1 MRFEKGH
8 KAATRRHI
16 VDVASKRF
24 RREGVSAA
32 GIAGIMG
39 EAGLT
44 NGAFYP
50 HFESKDA
57 LVREAVASA
66 LADQQHRLDEDRRTG
81 LDLEDT
87 IRGVPE
93 PRPPRRP
100 GRGVPFSGVAP
111 RNRSSGPAHSADL
124 RGRAAE
130 LRFDACRPAS
140 GRRFQQ
146 RARRRAT
153 VHLRAGWWE
162 LSSLREQC
170 PTLPRRSRYW
180 KGGVE
185 AALRLEWNAT
195 QSATKRHFVMAV
207 TSYQELLRECRG
219 RPRRAGGPSAGSAL
233 RLVDPQGAFAGTD
246 CQWHSGRASCF

>member
-87 IRGVPE
+87 IRRYLNRAHLEDPAEGCPSAALLPE
-93 PRPPRRP
+93 IARQALPTRQTYEE
-100 GRGVPFSGVAP
+100 GLQSYVST
-111 RNRSSGPAHSADL
+111 L
-124 RGRAAE
+124 AA
-130 LRFDACRPAS
+130 LLPDAGSTTS
-140 GRRFQQ
+140 GRRAMSIFGLMVGTLQLA
-146 RARRRAT
+146 RAVPDTAQ
-153 VHLRAGWWE
+153 A
-162 LSSLREQC
+162 EQI
-170 PTLPRRSRYW
+170 LE
-180 KGGVE
+180 GGVE
-185 AALRLEWNAT
+185 AALRLAET
-195 QSATKRHFVMAV
+195 
-207 TSYQELLRECRG
+207 
-219 RPRRAGGPSAGSAL
+219 PS
-233 RLVDPQGAFAGTD
+233 PP
-246 CQWHSGRASCF
+246 